1 RLNALLRTP
10 FPRALVGIRSDNL
23 VALIPFH
30 QESKNPLN
38 QVKGVGEKL
47 CQGAAEWIPGLTLS
61 IGYSGLIEAPGGVA
75 TAYREV
81 RAVLNTMARFKLTD
95 QIVAVSE
102 MGLTSL
108 LAGVGDERLRE
119 FVNRYLTALLK
130 YDQAKQGK
138 LLETLEVYLA
148 SGEQRSAAAKLNI
161 HPNTLRYRLDRIR
174 EISGFELEEPE
185 IRLNLALALRVNT
198 LVNVSE

>member
-1 RLNALLRTP
+1 
-10 FPRALVGIRSDNL
+10 
-23 VALIPFH
+23 
-30 QESKNPLN
+30 
-38 QVKGVGEKL
+38 
-47 CQGAAEWIPGLTLS
+47 
-61 IGYSGLIEAPGGVA
+61 
-75 TAYREV
+75 
-81 RAVLNTMARFKLTD
+81 MARFKLTD

-174 EISGFELEEPE
+174 EISGLELEEPE